1 MKITVDTAQLRRE
14 ERAEMMHLFD
24 KYANIGYGVGERAAM
39 QRAWNEMEEMF
50 NRKMFEWYGLT
61 RLYRAWSCVKNV
73 IGQRCDFFV
82 RGDECICRR
91 MPHHMLTE
99 SSALWYNE
107 SGDTICTESPSHKP
121 ELLVEWLWPF
131 EAELEDLGVQVLIT
145 ERTSWRRAGD
155 SLMIFSKSQ

>member
-73 IGQRCDFFV
+73 VGQRCDFFV
-82 RGDECICRR
+82 RGVECICLRLR
-91 MPHHMLTE
+91 HHMLTE
-99 SSALWYNE
+99 SSGRGYNVL
-107 SGDTICTESPSHKP
+107 GDTGCTESPCHKP
-121 ELLVEWLWPF
+121 EILGEWLRPF
-131 EAELEDLGVQVLIT
+131 DGELKARRVQVHIT
-145 ERTSWRRAGD
+145 ERSSWRRADD
-155 SLMIFSKSQ
+155 SLMIFCKAQ